1 MIVAAAL
8 PLLLEH
14 GEKVTSRQIADAAGI
29 AEGTIFRVFADKD
42 ELIIAV
48 IDATLDPEPFEDALA
63 RIDAGQS
70 LEAIVVAAVEVAQR
84 RVVDAWR
91 LMSSV
96 PPRFHERQRRP
107 MLNSPT
113 LQRLLGR
120 HRDQLAVDPSVAAR
134 TLRGLTL
141 AMSHPMIIDEPA
153 SAREIAQRFLYGV
166 SRSDG

>member
-1 MIVAAAL
+1 MSEFSLICWRTVTALATTRKRAASLPPAERRSMIVAAAL
-8 PLLLEH
+8 PPLLEH

-91 LMSSV
+91 LMS
-96 PPRFHERQRRP
+96 
-107 MLNSPT
+107 
-113 LQRLLGR
+113 
-120 HRDQLAVDPSVAAR
+120 
-134 TLRGLTL
+134 
-141 AMSHPMIIDEPA
+141 
-153 SAREIAQRFLYGV
+153 
-166 SRSDG
+166 